1 MTRMSILNEISELVV
16 KGDIAGTKAKVAEA
30 VEQKLD
36 AQVILN
42 EGLMPGIN
50 EIGERFAKGQIFVPN
65 VLLSAKAMNS
75 GVEVIQPLL
84 ASGGDTTIGT
94 AVVATVKGDLHD
106 IGKNLVALMMRSA
119 NLKVIDL
126 GANVGADKFIEAIN
140 EYHPDIVGLSA
151 LLTTTMNEQ
160 GNIIRAFEAA
170 GVRDKVKVMVGGA
183 PVTQMWADKIG
194 ADAFTA
200 DAAEAA
206 RWAKSYATSK

>member
-1 MTRMSILNEISELVV
+1 MSILNEISELVI
-16 KGDIAGTKAKVAEA
+16 KGDIMGTKAKVAEA
-30 VEQKLD
+30 VDQKVD
-36 AQVILN
+36 ATSILN
-42 EGLMPGIN
+42 DGLMPGIN

-65 VLLSAKAMNS
+65 VLLSAKAMNT

-84 ASGGDTTIGT
+84 AAGGT

-106 IGKNLVALMMRSA
+106 IGKNLVALMMKSV

-126 GANVGADKFIEAIN
+126 GANVSAEKFVEAIN

-160 GNIIRAFEAA
+160 GHVIEVLKEA
-170 GVRDKVKVMVGGA
+170 GVRDQVKVMIGGA
-183 PVTQMWADKIG
+183 PVTQGWADKIG

-200 DAAEAA
+200 DAAEAS
-206 RWAKSYATSK
+206 RWAKTYCTSIR